1 MQTPTAHHVLIALSF
16 VFLPLSVVMAGTT
29 TTTIFSFVTMSLTMV
44 STKIV
49 PMTSTF
55 FGESSSRESI
65 TQLNQH
71 KTIDVDVPYRDSS
84 SPPLSPSMNSQY
96 QTTTTTPSLVDTVL
110 SLLILFVSTLWI
122 GSVILSIYSFQLLC

>member
-1 MQTPTAHHVLIALSF
+1 MQTPTAHHVLITLSF
-16 VFLPLSVVMAGTT
+16 VFLPLSVVVAGTT

-44 STKIV
+44 STNIV